1 MVCKV
6 NVFLLM
12 CKLFWQKIGE
22 TYWWPLDCRLKAI
35 YSISIR
41 KSVSDL
47 SVGMPNFLRR
57 R

>member
-22 TYWWPLDCRLKAI
+22 TYWRPLDCRLYPI

>member
-22 TYWWPLDCRLKAI
+22 TIGGPLIAVCKQFLI
-35 YSISIR
+35 
-41 KSVSDL
+41 
-47 SVGMPNFLRR
+47 FLRIPR
-57 R
+57 TCNGVS

>member
-35 YSISIR
+35 P
-41 KSVSDL
+41 DL
-47 SVGMPNFLRR
+47 LKDPKDV
-57 R
+57 